1 MAGFTQWRS
10 WAAKKDIRK
19 VTYICGDE
27 PFLVEQVVE
36 DMKSIVAPPS
46 TDYVVYEAGSVVDSV
61 IWVEALH
68 TPLDPQATRL
78 VVVRSAERFQDWAFL
93 SQWLLIT
100 KNSTSIYI
108 VFVSNEPNFPTYTA
122 GTDNKEYPTD
132 YIELIQNKGRAVK
145 CSLPSEEDL
154 ANWMVEEYDLSYEA
168 ADFLVRHASGNLH
181 SMINVCRKAKV
192 FNASPKPAVIAQ
204 LCAEESHD
212 SFVDSLILLD
222 KKSALRAIRDL
233 EEDAYS
239 RQIGMLDS
247 RLELIQDLS
256 AMNSKHMSMR
266 EMFTEPGMKP
276 FLVRKFLPCV
286 KRYNDA
292 KIAYCR
298 KLLVVMDHAIQS
310 GARKGVLEILVA
322 MW

>member
-19 VTYICGDE
+19 VTFICGDE
-27 PFLVEQVVE
+27 PFLVERVVE
-36 DMKSIVAPPS
+36 DIRSIVAPPT
-46 TDYVVYEAGSVVDSV
+46 TDYIVHEAGSVIDSA

-68 TPLDPQATRL
+68 APLDPQASRL

-100 KNSTSIYI
+100 KNSTSVYI
-108 VFVSNEPNFPTYTA
+108 VFVSNESDFPTVLA
-122 GTDNKEYPTD
+122 DNGKD
-132 YIELIQNKGRAVK
+132 YIPAEYIQVIQSKGRVVK

-154 ANWMVEEYDLSYEA
+154 ANWLVDEYALSYES

-222 KKSALRAIRDL
+222 KKSALLAIKDL
-233 EEDAYS
+233 DEDAYS

-256 AMNSKHMSMR
+256 AMNSKHMGLR
-266 EMFTEPGMKP
+266 EMCGEPGMKP

-286 KRYNDA
+286 KRYNDS

-298 KLLVVMDHAIQS
+298 KLLVVMDHAIQT
-310 GARKGVLEILVA
+310 GARRGVLETLVA

>member
-1 MAGFTQWRS
+1 MAGFTQWRT
-10 WAAKKDIRK
+10 WAAKGDIRK
-19 VTYICGDE
+19 VTFVCGDE
-27 PFLVEQVVE
+27 PFLIERVVE
-36 DMKSIVAPPS
+36 DIKSIVAPPA
-46 TDYVVYEAGSVVDSV
+46 TDYVVYEAGSVVDSA

-68 TPLDPQATRL
+68 TPLDPQASRL

-93 SQWLLIT
+93 SQWLLVT
-100 KNSTSIYI
+100 KNSTAIYI
-108 VFVSNEPNFPTYTA
+108 VFVSNEPNFPTYL
-122 GTDNKEYPTD
+122 GGDGKEYPTD
-132 YIELIQNKGRAVK
+132 YIELIQKQGRAVK

-154 ANWMVEEYDLSYEA
+154 ANWLIEEYGLSYES

-222 KKSALRAIRDL
+222 KKSAILAIKALD
-233 EEDAYS
+233 EDAYS

-247 RLELIQDLS
+247 RLELIQDLA
-256 AMNSKHMSMR
+256 AMSSRHMTLR
-266 EMFTEPGMKP
+266 EMCAEPGMKP

-286 KRYNDA
+286 RKYNDA

-298 KLLVVMDHAIQS
+298 RLLVVCDHAIQS
-310 GARKGVLEILVA
+310 GARKGVLETLVA